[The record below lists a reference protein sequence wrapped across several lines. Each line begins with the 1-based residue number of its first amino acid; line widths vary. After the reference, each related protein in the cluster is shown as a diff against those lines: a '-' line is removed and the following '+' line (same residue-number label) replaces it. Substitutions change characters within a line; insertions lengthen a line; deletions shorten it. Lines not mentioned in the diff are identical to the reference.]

1 MNNQEARERILEE
14 VDRYFVGPGTD
25 DEVIEDNPWDF
36 YHTAMLWPVGE
47 MIDPDEDDQDNATG
61 MADDA
66 AEGILNMANCA
77 QQSAMGISTQLEK
90 VDQTVGLDFT
100 WGEYIGFCNC
110 HAERKSIYNWKKER
124 QQHGP
129 NAWQRKGYRQSC
141 EINVIAASPNGK
153 ETIYSNNGIEVRKIL
168 RETDEAII
176 LTIVLINNR
185 DYIPE
190 NRYSRIIYQP
200 EVKLSAQDSVP
211 FKGRVNT
218 GNKVDDDEFWLY
230 ELLYH
235 NAKQYAV
242 GHGCSAQ
249 WDEDTDTVS
258 EVKSIWIPRQKVT
271 KASADL
277 PVDFSDSNNKPLFND
292 TEFLNLDVLSK
303 QNNKAGIIKKLRN
316 LTDVYGQWINDRED
330 EIPVVTKG
338 FGRDKARVINV
349 AGKNIQICR
358 DQFKR
363 IDVGIDYLADE
374 KNSNAWQAFCL
385 ANETI
390 AASMRQSRPDKEPR
404 WRIFQ
409 LAFVLLSL
417 PSTMERGHEE
427 RDVLDLIWFPT
438 GGGKTEAYLGLSAML
453 LFYRRLTAATPAEA
467 AGTAVLTRYTL
478 RLLTIQQ
485 FERAATMICA
495 ANVVSAQHVKSGQH
509 PEFEIQKAFTIGL
522 FVGGAATPNYLKR
535 AAEIIDGEGDDDQC
549 TTLPIQKCPWCKS
562 DLHMHQQTISEGTK
576 ELITPCSNSDCD
588 FNSGLPILIVDEQIY
603 EHPPSI
609 VIGTVDKFA
618 MMSWVPDMKV
628 LFGDGARRP
637 DLIIQ
642 DELHLISDALGTV
655 TSLYE
660 GAIDYLTQTEEGRV
674 KIVGSTAT
682 IRRAEE
688 HVRKLFNRKLAQFPP
703 SGISAS
709 DSFFYQVDDTQD
721 RLYVGLHCQGR
732 SPKHSL
738 SRLAGNISQANMYLD
753 DDCKD
758 PFYSLVMYFNSL
770 RELGGAL
777 VLLEDDVPRYLDSI
791 PLSKGQKV
799 RELPQKREL
808 TSQLNQQQLGEI
820 LDQLNVGKDED
831 DDNPAVDVVLSTNMI
846 SVGVDVGRLN
856 AMIVNGQ
863 PKNTA
868 EYIQAS
874 SRVGRE
880 PDSAGIVFAMYNWT
894 RPRDRSHYERFKAFH
909 LAFYRHVESTSVTPY
924 ASRARDRALHAV
936 LFAMVRQS
944 IDELRQD
951 ISAGNILKQGI
962 RQQVEELADYITE
975 RAGIVDSAEQDST
988 RDYLEELI
996 KYWVEFAEG
1005 VRDGGQDNVYWQL
1018 PWKRKKELRK
1028 KREDLDKYE
1037 LLKSPDEYTDDGRIK
1052 TPTSMRDVEPPT
1064 NVELIYKK

>member
-1 MNNQEARERILEE
+1 MNYQEARGKILEE
-14 VDRYFVGPGTD
+14 VDRYFVGPGTS
-25 DEVIEDNPWDF
+25 DEVIQDNPWDF

-61 MADDA
+61 MADDD

-90 VDQTVGLDFT
+90 LDQTVTIDFS

-110 HAERKSIYNWKKER
+110 HAELKPIYNWKKER
-124 QQHGP
+124 QQHSP
-129 NAWQRKGYRQSC
+129 NTWRREGYLHSC
-141 EINVIAASPNGK
+141 KINVGAASPNGND
-153 ETIYSNNGIEVRKIL
+153 TIYSNDGVEVRKIL

-176 LTIVLINNR
+176 LTVVLINKR
-185 DYIPE
+185 DYTPE

-200 EVKLSAQDSVP
+200 EVKLSAQDNVP

-218 GNKVDDDEFWLY
+218 GNKVDDAEFWLY

-249 WDEDTDTVS
+249 WDEETDTVS

-277 PVDFSDSNNKPLFND
+277 PVDFSGGKKKPLFND
-292 TEFLNLDVLSK
+292 TEFLNLDVLSE
-303 QNNKAGIIKKLRN
+303 QANKTAIIKKLKY
-316 LTDVYGQWINDRED
+316 LTGVYSQWINNRENN
-330 EIPVVTKG
+330 IPAVTEG
-338 FGRDKARVINV
+338 FGNDTARVIKV
-349 AGKNIQICR
+349 AEENIRICR

-363 IDVGIDYLADE
+363 IDEGIDYLADE
-374 KNSNAWQAFCL
+374 NHSLAWQAFCL

-390 AASMRQSRPDKEPR
+390 AASMRKARPDREPR

-409 LAFVLLSL
+409 LAFILLSL
-417 PSTMERGHEE
+417 PSTLERGHKD

-453 LFYRRLTAATPAEA
+453 LFYRRLSAATPEEA

-495 ANVVSAQHVKSGQH
+495 ANVVSAQY
-509 PEFEIQKAFTIGL
+509 PEFEVHKAFTIGL

-535 AAEIIDGEGDDDQC
+535 AAEILSGEGDDDQC

-562 DLHMHQQTISEGTK
+562 DLHEHQQTICDATK

-588 FNSGLPILIVDEQIY
+588 FHSGLPIAIVDEQIY
-603 EHPPSI
+603 EQPPSI

-618 MMSWVPDMKV
+618 MMAWVPDMKV
-628 LFGDGARRP
+628 LFGQGASRP

-660 GAIDYLTQTEEGRV
+660 GAIDYLTATEAGRV

-688 HVRKLFNRKLAQFPP
+688 HVRKLFNRELAQFPP

-721 RLYVGLHCQGR
+721 RLYIGLHCQGR

-738 SRLAGNISQANMYLD
+738 SRLVGNISQANVYLD
-753 DDCKD
+753 EDCKD
-758 PFYSLVMYFNSL
+758 AFYSLVMYFNSL

-777 VLLEDDVPRYLDSI
+777 VLLEDDVPRYLDSL
-791 PLSKGQKV
+791 PLPVGQKI
-799 RELPQKREL
+799 RQLDQKHEL
-808 TSQLNQQQLGEI
+808 TSQLNQQQLSEI
-820 LDQLNVGKDED
+820 LDQLNIGKDKD
-831 DDNPAVDVVLSTNMI
+831 PDNPAVDVVLSTNMI
-846 SVGVDVGRLN
+846 SVGVDIGRLN

-924 ASRARDRALHAV
+924 ASRARDRALPAV
-936 LFAMVRQS
+936 MISMARQS
-944 IDELRQD
+944 IVALRD
-951 ISAGNILKQGI
+951 NNSAGEILDAKV
-962 RQQVEELADYITE
+962 REQVEELAEYIVK
-975 RAGIVDSAEQDST
+975 RSAAVDPSEEEDTQEHLQYLIDRWGQSAKEILASG
-988 RDYLEELI
+988 RDQVL
-996 KYWVEFAEG
+996 
-1005 VRDGGQDNVYWQL
+1005 WQL
-1018 PWKRKKELRK
+1018 PWKEKKKLRK
-1028 KREDLDKYE
+1028 NHADLGQYE
-1037 LLKSPDEYTDDGRIK
+1037 LLKSPDEYTEDNRIK
-1052 TPTSMRDVEPPT
+1052 VPMSMRDVEPST
-1064 NVELIYKK
+1064 NIQLRSKRSYD

>member
-1 MNNQEARERILEE
+1 MTNFESRERILEE
-14 VDRYFVGPGTD
+14 VERYFVGPGAL

-36 YHTAMLWPVGE
+36 YHTAMLWPYGE
-47 MIDPDEDDQDNATG
+47 LIDPDEDDQENATG
-61 MADDA
+61 MADDS
-66 AEGILNMANCA
+66 AEGILNMANCG

-90 VDQTVGLDFT
+90 VDQTILVDID
-100 WGEYIGFCNC
+100 WGEYVGFCSG
-110 HAERKSIYNWKKER
+110 HEERLPVHNWKKER
-124 QQHGP
+124 QHH
-129 NAWQRKGYRQSC
+129 NANCWQREAFHHTC
-141 EINVIAASPNGK
+141 EIQVTAASPNVK
-153 ETIYSNNGIEVRKIL
+153 DTIYKHDGLEVRKIL

-176 LTIVLINNR
+176 LTVVFINKR
-185 DYIPE
+185 DYSQE
-190 NRYSRIIYQP
+190 NRYSRLIYQP
-200 EVKLSAQDSVP
+200 EIRLAAQQSNP

-218 GNKVDDDEFWLY
+218 GNKVNDEEFWLY
-230 ELLYH
+230 ELLYN
-235 NAKQYAV
+235 NARQYAV
-242 GHGCSAQ
+242 GHGCSTQ
-249 WDEDTDTVS
+249 WDEESVAVT

-277 PVDFSDSNNKPLFND
+277 PVDFSGKKKTILFDNTD
-292 TEFLNLDVLSK
+292 FLDLNVLSK
-303 QNNKAGIIKKLRN
+303 QDNKVAIIGKLKT
-316 LTDVYGQWINDRED
+316 LSAVYSQWIDDREK
-330 EIPVVTKG
+330 EIPSATKEFGNDQAKVTTAAE
-338 FGRDKARVINV
+338 D
-349 AGKNIQICR
+349 NIALCR
-358 DQFKR
+358 KQYER
-363 IDVGIDYLADE
+363 IEAGIDYLMDE
-374 KNSNAWQAFCL
+374 KNSDAWQAFCL

-390 AASMRQSRPDKEPR
+390 AASMLKARPGKAPR

-409 LAFVLLSL
+409 LAFILLSL
-417 PSTMERGHEE
+417 PSTMERTHAE
-427 RDVLDLIWFPT
+427 RNVLDLIWFPT

-453 LFYRRLTAATPAEA
+453 LFFRRLKAQSHEEPT
-467 AGTAVLTRYTL
+467 GTAVLTRYTL

-495 ANVVSAQHVKSGQH
+495 ANVVSAQYKQFDGHKTFS
-509 PEFEIQKAFTIGL
+509 IGL

-535 AAEIIDGEGDDDQC
+535 AAEILSGESDDDQC
-549 TTLPIQKCPWCKS
+549 TTLPIQKCPWCNS
-562 DLHMHQQTISEGTK
+562 DLHQHQQFISEGTT
-576 ELITPCSNSDCD
+576 ELITPCSNGDCEFD
-588 FNSGLPILIVDEQIY
+588 SGLPIAIVDEQIY
-603 EHPPSI
+603 ENPPSI

-618 MMSWVPDMKV
+618 MMAWVPEMKV
-628 LFGDGARRP
+628 LFGTAGSRP

-660 GAIDYLTQTEEGRV
+660 GAIDYLTATDVGRI

-688 HVRKLFNRKLAQFPP
+688 HVLKLFNRQLAQFPP

-709 DSFFYQVDDTQD
+709 DSFFYQVDESQD

-738 SRLAGNISQANMYLD
+738 SRLVGNISQANIYLA

-758 PFYSLVMYFNSL
+758 PFYTIVMYFNSL

-777 VLLEDDVPRYLDSI
+777 VLLEDDVPRYLGSL
-791 PLSKGQKV
+791 PLPADQNI
-799 RELPQKREL
+799 RQLDQKREL
-808 TSQLNQQQLGEI
+808 TSQLNQQQLSEI
-820 LDQLNVGKDED
+820 LDQLDIGIDKDP
-831 DDNPAVDVVLSTNMI
+831 DNPAVDVVLSTNMI

-856 AMIVNGQ
+856 VMIVNGQ

-936 LFAMVRQS
+936 LFAMARQS
-944 IDELRQD
+944 IDELRED
-951 ISAGNILKQGI
+951 SAAGNILKQDV
-962 RQQVEELADYITE
+962 RQQVEALAEYIIE
-975 RAGIVDSAEQDST
+975 RARIVDGGEEEST
-988 RDYLEELI
+988 REHLEELVD
-996 KYWVEFAEG
+996 YWAEFSQG
-1005 VRDGGQDNVYWQL
+1005 LIDGGQEKVYWEL
-1018 PWKRKKELRK
+1018 PKKRKKELRK

-1037 LLKSPDEYTDDGRIK
+1037 LLKRPDDYADDGRIK

-1064 NVELIYKK
+1064 NIELVYKR

>member
-1 MNNQEARERILEE
+1 MDNQQARQRVLEE
-14 VDRYFVGPGTD
+14 VDRYFVGPSGQN
-25 DEVIEDNPWDF
+25 EIIEDNPWDF
-36 YHTAMLWPVGE
+36 YHTAMLWPYGQGGQKIE
-47 MIDPDEDDQDNATG
+47 ADEDDQDNATG
-61 MADDA
+61 MADDE
-66 AEGILNMANCA
+66 AEGILNMANCG
-77 QQSAMGISTQLEK
+77 QQSAMGISTQIEK
-90 VDQTVGLDFT
+90 KDQVVTVAIS

-110 HAERKSIYNWKKER
+110 HQDRPAKYNWKKER
-124 QQHGP
+124 QLHAP
-129 NAWQRKGYRQSC
+129 NAWQRQGYQQTC
-141 EINVIAASPNGK
+141 TIKVDAASPNGTN
-153 ETIYSNNGIEVRKIL
+153 TIFSYDGLEVRKIL

-176 LTIVLINNR
+176 LTVVLVNKR
-185 DYIPE
+185 DHTLE
-190 NRYSRIIYQP
+190 TRYSRLIYQP
-200 EVKLSAQDSVP
+200 EIKLAAQPDTP

-218 GNKVDDDEFWLY
+218 GNKVNDDEYWLY

-235 NAKQYAV
+235 NARQYAV

-249 WDEDTDTVS
+249 WNENAETVDQ
-258 EVKSIWIPRQKVT
+258 VKTIWIPRQRVT
-271 KASADL
+271 KAQAER
-277 PVDFSDSNNKPLFND
+277 PVDFSDSQKRPLFTD
-292 TEFLNLDVLSK
+292 TGFLHLDVLSK
-303 QNNKAGIIKKLRN
+303 QQDKKSIIKKLKT
-316 LTDVYGQWINDRED
+316 LTVVYKKWIDEKEK
-330 EIPVVTKG
+330 EIPSVTKG
-338 FGRDKARVINV
+338 FGNDQEKVTSV
-349 AGKNIQICR
+349 AEDNIAICR
-358 DQFKR
+358 QQFER
-363 IDVGIDYLADE
+363 IDAGIDYLADE

-390 AASMRQSRPDKEPR
+390 AASMLKARPGKEPR

-409 LAFVLLSL
+409 LAFILLSL
-417 PSTMERGHEE
+417 PSTMDRGHEE

-453 LFYRRLTAATPAEA
+453 LFYRRLTAATPEDA

-495 ANVVSAQHVKSGQH
+495 ANVVSAQY
-509 PEFEIQKAFTIGL
+509 PEFEKDKAFSIGL
-522 FVGGAATPNYLKR
+522 YVGAAATPNYLKK
-535 AAEIIDGEGDDDQC
+535 AAEILSGDGDDDQC
-549 TTLPIQKCPWCKS
+549 TTLPIQKCPWCQR
-562 DLHMHQQTISEGTK
+562 DLHQHQQYIKESST
-576 ELITPCSNSDCD
+576 ELITPCSNSDCE
-588 FNSGLPILIVDEQIY
+588 FETGLPISIVDEQIY

-618 MMSWVPDMKV
+618 MMAWVPDMKV
-628 LFGDGARRP
+628 LFGQGASRP

-660 GAIDYLTQTEEGRV
+660 GAIDYLTATEAGRV

-682 IRRAEE
+682 IRRAGE
-688 HVRKLFNRKLAQFPP
+688 HVRKLFNRELAQFPP
-703 SGISAS
+703 SGISAG
-709 DSFFYQVDDTQD
+709 DSFFYQVDDSQD

-738 SRLAGNISQANMYLD
+738 SRLAGNISQANMYLED
-753 DDCKD
+753 GCKD
-758 PFYSLVMYFNSL
+758 PFYTLVMYFNSL

-777 VLLEDDVPRYLDSI
+777 VLLEDDVPRYLDSL
-791 PLSKGQKV
+791 PLPEKQAIRQLIQK
-799 RELPQKREL
+799 QEL

-820 LDQLNVGKDED
+820 LDHLDISIGED
-831 DDNPAVDVVLSTNMI
+831 DDNPPVDVVLSTNMI

-936 LFAMVRQS
+936 LFAMARQS
-944 IDELRQD
+944 IDELHAD
-951 ISAGNILKQGI
+951 ISAGNILQPGVRKK
-962 RQQVEELADYITE
+962 VEVLAEYIIE
-975 RAGIVDSAEQDST
+975 RAGIVDSAEQDNT
-988 RDYLEELI
+988 REHLEELI
-996 KYWVEFAEG
+996 DYWEEFSEG
-1005 VRDGGQDNVYWQL
+1005 VRDGGQDKAYWQL
-1018 PWKRKKELRK
+1018 PWKRKKDLRK
-1028 KREDLDKYE
+1028 KRQDLDKYE
-1037 LLKSPDEYTDDGRIK
+1037 MLKGPDEYTDDGRIK

-1064 NVELIYKK
+1064 HVELIYKK

>member
-1 MNNQEARERILEE
+1 MNNQEARQRILEE
-14 VDRYFVGPGTD
+14 VDRYFVGPSAK

-36 YHTAMLWPVGE
+36 YHAAMLWPYGQKIE
-47 MIDPDEDDQDNATG
+47 PDEDDQDNATG
-61 MADDA
+61 MVDDA
-66 AEGILNMANCA
+66 AEGILNMANCG

-90 VDQTVGLDFT
+90 VDQAITVNFS
-100 WGEYIGFCNC
+100 WGEYVGYCNC
-110 HAERKSIYNWKKER
+110 HEKRPETLNWKQER
-124 QQHGP
+124 QNHGP
-129 NAWQRKGYRQSC
+129 NAWQRENYQHTCTIEVTVS
-141 EINVIAASPNGK
+141 EPNVNKP
-153 ETIYSNNGIEVRKIL
+153 IYSNDGIEVRQIL
-168 RETDEAII
+168 RETNEAII
-176 LTIVLINNR
+176 LTVVLINKR
-185 DYIPE
+185 EFTAE
-190 NRYSRIIYQP
+190 NRYSRLIYQP
-200 EVKLSAQDSVP
+200 EIKLSTKKNMP

-218 GNKVDDDEFWLY
+218 GNKVNDEEFWLY

-235 NAKQYAV
+235 NARQYAV
-242 GHGCSAQ
+242 GHGCSAE
-249 WDEDTDTVS
+249 WNENTNTVT

-277 PVDFSDSNNKPLFND
+277 PVKFNGKEKTKLFTVTD
-292 TEFLNLDVLSK
+292 FLNLDVLSK
-303 QNNKAGIIKKLRN
+303 QNDKTAIIKKLNN
-316 LTDVYGQWINDRED
+316 LTAVYSQWIDDREK
-330 EIPVVTKG
+330 EIPSAIEG
-338 FGRDKARVINV
+338 FGNDKGLIRDIAE
-349 AGKNIQICR
+349 KNIKICR

-363 IDVGIDYLADE
+363 IKAGIDYLADDMHQQ
-374 KNSNAWQAFCL
+374 AWQAFSL
-385 ANETI
+385 ANQTI
-390 AASMRQSRPDKEPR
+390 AASMRKARPDREPR

-409 LAFVLLSL
+409 LAFILLSL
-417 PSTMERGHEE
+417 PSTMDRGHAD

-438 GGGKTEAYLGLSAML
+438 GGGKTEAYLGLSAIL
-453 LFYRRLTAATPAEA
+453 LFYRRLTAATPSED
-467 AGTAVLTRYTL
+467 AGTAVITRYTL

-495 ANVVSAQHVKSGQH
+495 ANVVSAKY
-509 PEFEIQKAFTIGL
+509 PEFKAHKAFSIGL
-522 FVGGAATPNYLKR
+522 FVGGAATPNKLEK
-535 AAEIIDGEGDDDQC
+535 AAEILSGEGDDQC

-562 DLHMHQQTISEGTK
+562 DLHQHQQYIKASTT
-576 ELITPCSNSDCD
+576 ELITPCSNSDCE
-588 FNSGLPILIVDEQIY
+588 FATGLPISIVDEQIY
-603 EHPPSI
+603 QHPPSI

-618 MMSWVPDMKV
+618 MMAWVPDMKV
-628 LFGDGARRP
+628 LFGQGTSRP

-660 GAIDYLTQTEEGRV
+660 GAIDYLTTTEIGRV

-738 SRLAGNISQANMYLD
+738 SRLASNISQANMYLED
-753 DDCKD
+753 NCKD

-777 VLLEDDVPRYLDSI
+777 VLLEDDVPRYLNSL
-791 PLSKGQKV
+791 PLPTGQKL
-799 RELPQKREL
+799 RSLDQKREL

-820 LDQLNVGKDED
+820 LDQLDIGIDQD
-831 DDNPAVDVVLSTNMI
+831 PDNPPVDIVLSTNMI

-856 AMIVNGQ
+856 TMIVNGQ

-909 LAFYRHVESTSVTPY
+909 LALYRHVESTSVTPY
-924 ASRARDRALHAV
+924 ASRARDRALPAV
-936 LFAMVRQS
+936 IFSMARQS
-944 IDELRQD
+944 IAALRD
-951 ISAGNILKQGI
+951 NNSAGAILDAKVKE
-962 RQQVEELADYITE
+962 QVEELAEYIVKRSAAIDPIEEDDTE
-975 RAGIVDSAEQDST
+975 EHLQYLIDRWEKSAREIIDAG
-988 RDYLEELI
+988 RDQVL
-996 KYWVEFAEG
+996 
-1005 VRDGGQDNVYWQL
+1005 WQL
-1018 PWKRKKELRK
+1018 PWKQKKKLRK
-1028 KREDLDKYE
+1028 NHADLGQYE
-1037 LLKSPDEYTDDGRIK
+1037 LLKSPDEYTEDNRIK
-1052 TPTSMRDVEPPT
+1052 VPTSMRDVEPST
-1064 NVELIYKK
+1064 NIQLKFKRSYD

>member
-1 MNNQEARERILEE
+1 MNNQEARQCILEE
-14 VDRYFVGPGTD
+14 VDRYFVGPGTE
-25 DEVIEDNPWDF
+25 DEIIKDNPWDF

-47 MIDPDEDDQDNATG
+47 LIDPDEDEQEGGAERG
-61 MADDA
+61 DA

-90 VDQTVGLDFT
+90 VDQAVTIDFT
-100 WGEYIGFCNC
+100 WGEYIGFCDC
-110 HAERKSIYNWKKER
+110 HAERTAKENWRKER

-129 NAWQRKGYRQSC
+129 NAWQREGYRDRC
-141 EINVIAASPNGK
+141 KINISAVSLKPK
-153 ETIYSNNGIEVRKIL
+153 EKIYSNDGIEVRSIL

-176 LTIVLINNR
+176 LTVVLINKR
-185 DYIPE
+185 DYTPE

-200 EVKLSAQDSVP
+200 EVKVSAQTNVP

-249 WDEDTDTVS
+249 WDEAADIVS

-277 PVDFSDSNNKPLFND
+277 PVNFSCGKKTPLFSD

-303 QNNKAGIIKKLRN
+303 QDNKTVIIKKLKN
-316 LTDVYGQWINDRED
+316 LTAVYSQWIKDRED
-330 EIPVVTKG
+330 EIPMITEG
-338 FGRDKARVINV
+338 FGNDKPWVIKV
-349 AGKNIQICR
+349 AEDNIQICR
-358 DQFKR
+358 DQFER
-363 IDVGIDYLADE
+363 IDEGIDYLADE
-374 KNSNAWQAFCL
+374 KNSHAWQAFCL
-385 ANETI
+385 ANEAI
-390 AASMRQSRPDKEPR
+390 AASMRKARPDKPR

-409 LAFVLLSL
+409 LAFVLLAL
-417 PSTMERGHEE
+417 PSAMERGHED

-453 LFYRRLTAATPAEA
+453 LFYRRLTAATPEEA

-495 ANVVSAQHVKSGQH
+495 ANFVSAQYS
-509 PEFEIQKAFTIGL
+509 EFEAHKAFTIGL
-522 FVGGAATPNYLKR
+522 FVGASATPNYLKG
-535 AAEIIDGEGDDDQC
+535 AAEILAGEGNDDQC
-549 TTLPIQKCPWCKS
+549 TTLPVQKCPWCKS
-562 DLHMHQQTISEGTK
+562 DLHEHQQTISEGTK

-588 FNSGLPILIVDEQIY
+588 FNAGLPIAIVDEQIY

-618 MMSWVPDMKV
+618 MMAWVPEMKV
-628 LFGDGARRP
+628 LFGSGTSRP

-660 GAIDYLTQTEEGRV
+660 GAIDYLTQTEEGPV

-721 RLYVGLHCQGR
+721 RLYVGLQCQGR

-738 SRLAGNISQANMYLD
+738 SRLSGNISQANMYLD

-758 PFYSLVMYFNSL
+758 PFYTLVMYFNSL

-777 VLLEDDVPRYLDSI
+777 VLLEDDVPRYLDSL
-791 PLSKGQKV
+791 PLPPEQAIRRLIQK
-799 RELPQKREL
+799 QEL

-820 LDQLNVGKDED
+820 LEQLNMGKDKD
-831 DDNPAVDVVLSTNMI
+831 PDNPAVDVVLSTNMI

-856 AMIVNGQ
+856 VMIVNGQ

-880 PDSAGIVFAMYNWT
+880 PNSAGIVFAMYNWT
-894 RPRDRSHYERFKAFH
+894 RPRDRSHYERFKTFH

-936 LFAMVRQS
+936 LFAMARQS
-944 IDELRQD
+944 IEELRED
-951 ISAGNILKQGI
+951 VSAGNILQQGV
-962 RQQVEELADYITE
+962 RQQVEDLAEYIIE
-975 RAGIVDSAEQDST
+975 RAGIVDSAEQNST
-988 RDYLEELI
+988 RDDLKNLI
-996 KYWVEFAEG
+996 EYWVHLTEE
-1005 VRDGGQDNVYWQL
+1005 VRDGGQDNVYWEL
-1018 PWKRKKELRK
+1018 PMGQRQKVQKN
-1028 KREDLDKYE
+1028 REDLSKYQ
-1037 LLKSPDEYTDDGRIK
+1037 LLMRPDDYSDDARIK

>member
-1 MNNQEARERILEE
+1 MNNQESREKILQE
-14 VDRYFVGPGTD
+14 VDRYFVGPRAI
-25 DEVIEDNPWDF
+25 DEVVEDNPWDF
-36 YHTAMLWPVGE
+36 YHTAMLWPYGE
-47 MIDPDEDDQDNATG
+47 MIDPDEDDQDNASG
-61 MADDA
+61 MQDDA
-66 AEGILNMANCA
+66 SEGILNMANCG

-90 VDQTVGLDFT
+90 VDQIITVDVS
-100 WGEYIGFCNC
+100 WGEYVGYCSC
-110 HAERKSIYNWKKER
+110 HVDRPVAYNWKKER
-124 QQHGP
+124 LQHGP
-129 NAWQRKGYRQSC
+129 NEWQREHYQESC
-141 EINVIAASPNGK
+141 QINVSAASPNGK
-153 ETIYSNNGIEVRKIL
+153 ETIFSHDGLEVRKIL

-176 LTIVLINNR
+176 LTVVLINKR
-185 DYIPE
+185 DYTAE
-190 NRYSRIIYQP
+190 NRYDRIIYQP
-200 EVKLSAQDSVP
+200 IIHLSTQNTAC

-230 ELLYH
+230 ELLY
-235 NAKQYAV
+235 NNSRQYAV

-249 WDEDTDTVS
+249 WDEKADVVR
-258 EVKSIWIPRQKVT
+258 EVESIWIPRQKVT

-277 PVDFSDSNNKPLFND
+277 PVDFSDSNKKPLFAD
-292 TEFLNLDVLSK
+292 TEFLNLDVLS
-303 QNNKAGIIKKLRN
+303 NIDSKAETIKKLKN
-316 LTDVYGQWINDRED
+316 LTAVYSQWITDRESEIAKVTEGFGNDRS
-330 EIPVVTKG
+330 
-338 FGRDKARVINV
+338 RVIKV
-349 AGKNIQICR
+349 AEENIRICR
-358 DQFKR
+358 GQFNR
-363 IDVGIDYLADE
+363 IDAGIDYLADD
-374 KNSNAWQAFCL
+374 KHTDAWQAFCL

-390 AASMRQSRPDKEPR
+390 AASMRKARPDREPR

-417 PSTMERGHEE
+417 PSTMERGHED

-453 LFYRRLTAATPAEA
+453 LFYRRLTATTPEEA
-467 AGTAVLTRYTL
+467 AGTAVMTRYTL

-495 ANVVSAQHVKSGQH
+495 ANVVSSKY
-509 PEFEIQKAFTIGL
+509 PEFEGHKAFSIGL
-522 FVGGAATPNYLKR
+522 FVGGAATPNYIKR
-535 AAEIIDGEGDDDQC
+535 AAEILSGRGDDDQC
-549 TTLPIQKCPWCKS
+549 TTLPIQKCPWCQS
-562 DLHMHQQTISEGTK
+562 DLHQHQQSINENA
-576 ELITPCSNSDCD
+576 LITPCSNLQCD
-588 FNSGLPILIVDEQIY
+588 FHSGLPILVVDEQIY
-603 EHPPSI
+603 EQPPSI

-628 LFGDGARRP
+628 LFGNEQSRP

-660 GAIDYLTQTEEGRV
+660 GAIDFLTQTEVGPV

-709 DSFFYQVDDTQD
+709 DSFFYQVDNNQD

-738 SRLAGNISQANMYLD
+738 SRLAGNISQANMYLNHAE
-753 DDCKD
+753 KD
-758 PFYSLVMYFNSL
+758 PFYTLVMYFNSL

-777 VLLEDDVPRYLDSI
+777 VLLEDDVPRYLGSL
-791 PLSKGQKV
+791 PLPGSQKI
-799 RELPQKREL
+799 RQIDQKREL

-820 LDQLNVGKDED
+820 LDQLDMGVDED
-831 DDNPAVDVVLSTNMI
+831 RDNPAVDVVLSTNMI

-856 AMIVNGQ
+856 VMIVNGQ

-936 LFAMVRQS
+936 LFAMARQS
-944 IDELRQD
+944 IEELRED
-951 ISAGNILKQGI
+951 VAAGNILKQDV
-962 RQQVEELADYITE
+962 RKQVEELSEYIIK
-975 RAGIVDSAEQDST
+975 RAGIVDAGEEENT
-988 RDYLEELI
+988 REHLEELI
-996 KYWVEFAEG
+996 EYWAEFAQG
-1005 VRDGGQDNVYWQL
+1005 VIDDGQENVYWQL
-1018 PWKRKKELRK
+1018 PWQRKKDLRK

-1037 LLKSPDEYTDDGRIK
+1037 LLKNPDEYGDDGRIK

-1064 NVELIYKK
+1064 NIELVYKK

>member
-1 MNNQEARERILEE
+1 MTNNQVARKRILEE
-14 VDRYFVGPGTD
+14 VDRYFVGPSTQ

-47 MIDPDEDDQDNATG
+47 LIDSDEDDQEGGAEG
-61 MADDA
+61 DDA

-90 VDQTVGLDFT
+90 VDQTITIDFT

-110 HAERKSIYNWKKER
+110 HTELAATYNWKKER

-129 NAWQRKGYRQSC
+129 NAWQREGYQHSC
-141 EINVIAASPNGK
+141 KINVTAASPNGK
-153 ETIYSNNGIEVRKIL
+153 ETIYSNDGIEVRKIL

-176 LTIVLINNR
+176 LTVVLINKR
-185 DYIPE
+185 DFTAE
-190 NRYSRIIYQP
+190 NRYSQITYQP
-200 EVKLSAQDSVP
+200 EIKLSAQDNVP

-249 WDEDTDTVS
+249 WDEEADTVS
-258 EVKSIWIPRQKVT
+258 EVKSIWIPRQKVS
-271 KASADL
+271 KASAGL
-277 PVDFSDSNNKPLFND
+277 PVDFSGGKKKPLFSD
-292 TEFLNLDVLSK
+292 TEFLNLDVLTK
-303 QNNKAGIIKKLRN
+303 QDNKTAIIKKLKN
-316 LTDVYGQWINDRED
+316 LTDVYSQWIKGRED
-330 EIPVVTKG
+330 EIPVVTVG
-338 FGRDKARVINV
+338 FGNDKARVIKV
-349 AGKNIQICR
+349 AEENIQTCR
-358 DQFKR
+358 EQFER
-363 IDVGIDYLADE
+363 IDGGIDYLADE
-374 KNSNAWQAFCL
+374 KNSHAWQAFCL
-385 ANETI
+385 ANKTI
-390 AASMRQSRPDKEPR
+390 AASMRKARPDKEPR

-409 LAFVLLSL
+409 LAFLLLSL
-417 PSTMERGHEE
+417 PSTMERGHED

-485 FERAATMICA
+485 FERAAAMICA
-495 ANVVSAQHVKSGQH
+495 ANIVSAQY
-509 PEFEIQKAFTIGL
+509 PEFEVHQAFSIGL
-522 FVGGAATPNYLKR
+522 FVGGAATPNYLKG

-562 DLHMHQQTISEGTK
+562 DLHQHQQSISKDAT
-576 ELITPCSNSDCD
+576 ELITPCSNSDCEFD
-588 FNSGLPILIVDEQIY
+588 SGLPIAIVDEQIY
-603 EHPPSI
+603 AHPPSI

-618 MMSWVPDMKV
+618 MMAWVPDMKV
-628 LFGDGARRP
+628 LFGEGGSQP

-660 GAIDYLTQTEEGRV
+660 GAIDYLTQTEEGCV

-688 HVRKLFNRKLAQFPP
+688 HVKKLFNRKLAQFPP

-709 DSFFYQVDDTQD
+709 DSFFYQVDTAQD
-721 RLYVGLHCQGR
+721 RLYVGIQCQGR

-738 SRLAGNISQANMYLD
+738 SRLSGNISQANMYLD
-753 DDCKD
+753 ENCKD
-758 PFYSLVMYFNSL
+758 PFYTLVMYFNSL

-777 VLLEDDVPRYLDSI
+777 VLLEDDVPRYLGSL
-791 PLSKGQKV
+791 P
-799 RELPQKREL
+799 LPQGQAVRQLIQKQEL
-808 TSQLNQQQLGEI
+808 TSQLNQQQLGDI
-820 LDQLNVGKDED
+820 LDQLEIGKDKD
-831 DDNPAVDVVLSTNMI
+831 PDNPAVDVVLSTNMI

-863 PKNTA
+863 PKTTA

-894 RPRDRSHYERFKAFH
+894 RPRDRSHYERFKAYH

-936 LFAMVRQS
+936 LFAMARQS
-944 IDELRQD
+944 IEELRQD
-951 ISAGNILKQGI
+951 FSAGNILQQVV
-962 RQQVEELADYITE
+962 RQQVEELAEYIIE

-988 RDYLEELI
+988 RDDLEKLI
-996 KYWVEFAEG
+996 ENWADFSKE
-1005 VRDGGQDNVYWQL
+1005 VRDSGQDKVYWEL
-1018 PWKRKKELRK
+1018 PQQQRKKVRK
-1028 KREDLDKYE
+1028 KREDLSKYQM
-1037 LLKSPDEYTDDGRIK
+1037 LMRPDDYSDDDRIK

>member
-1 MNNQEARERILEE
+1 LSNNQDARKRILEE
-14 VDRYFVGPGTD
+14 VDRYFVGPGAE

-47 MIDPDEDDQDNATG
+47 MIGSDEDDQEGGAEG
-61 MADDA
+61 GDA

-90 VDQTVGLDFT
+90 VDQTVIIDFT

-110 HAERKSIYNWKKER
+110 HAERTVTYKRKKER

-129 NAWQRKGYRQSC
+129 NAWQREGYQHGC
-141 EINVIAASPNGK
+141 KINVTAASPNGK
-153 ETIYSNNGIEVRKIL
+153 ETVYSNDGIEVRKIL

-176 LTIVLINNR
+176 LTVVLINKR
-185 DYIPE
+185 DFTPE
-190 NRYSRIIYQP
+190 NRYSQIIYQP
-200 EVKLSAQDSVP
+200 EIKISAQGGVP

-249 WDEDTDTVS
+249 WDEETDTVS

-277 PVDFSDSNNKPLFND
+277 PVDFSDSNKKPLFND

-303 QNNKAGIIKKLRN
+303 QGNKTAIIKKLKN
-316 LTDVYGQWINDRED
+316 LTDVYRQWINYRED
-330 EIPVVTKG
+330 EIPVVTEG
-338 FGRDKARVINV
+338 FGNDKTRVIKV
-349 AGKNIQICR
+349 AEENIKICR
-358 DQFKR
+358 DQFSR
-363 IDVGIDYLADE
+363 IEAGIDYLANKKHPE
-374 KNSNAWQAFCL
+374 AWQAFCL
-385 ANETI
+385 ANEAI
-390 AASMRQSRPDKEPR
+390 AASMKKVRPKDPPR

-409 LAFVLLSL
+409 LAFILLSL
-417 PSTMERGHEE
+417 PSTMERGHED

-453 LFYRRLTAATPAEA
+453 LFYRRLTAATPDEA
-467 AGTAVLTRYTL
+467 GGTAVLTRYTL

-495 ANVVSAQHVKSGQH
+495 ANVVSGQY
-509 PEFEIQKAFTIGL
+509 PEFKVHKAFSIGL

-562 DLHMHQQTISEGTK
+562 DLHLHQQYINEATS
-576 ELITPCSNSDCD
+576 ELITPCSSSACEFD
-588 FNSGLPILIVDEQIY
+588 SGLPIVIVDEQIY
-603 EHPPSI
+603 IHPPSI

-618 MMSWVPDMKV
+618 MMAWVPDMKV
-628 LFGDGARRP
+628 LFGKGASRP

-721 RLYVGLHCQGR
+721 RLYVGIHCQGR

-738 SRLAGNISQANMYLD
+738 SRLSGNISQANMYLD

-758 PFYSLVMYFNSL
+758 PFYTLVMYFNSL

-777 VLLEDDVPRYLDSI
+777 VLLEDDVPRYLGSL
-791 PLSKGQKV
+791 PLPPEQAIRQLTQK
-799 RELPQKREL
+799 QEL
-808 TSQLNQQQLGEI
+808 TSQLNQQQLGDI
-820 LDQLNVGKDED
+820 LDQLDIGKDKD
-831 DDNPAVDVVLSTNMI
+831 PDNPAVDVVLATNMI

-936 LFAMVRQS
+936 LFAMARQS
-944 IDELRQD
+944 IDELRED
-951 ISAGNILKQGI
+951 LSAGNILRKGV
-962 RQQVEELADYITE
+962 RQKVEELAEYIIE
-975 RAGIVDSAEQDST
+975 RAGIVDSAEQEST
-988 RDYLEELI
+988 REHLEELI
-996 KYWVEFAEG
+996 RYWAEFAEG
-1005 VRDGGQDNVYWQL
+1005 VRDGGQDNLYWQL
-1018 PWKRKKELRK
+1018 PWKRKKDLRK

-1037 LLKSPDEYTDDGRIK
+1037 LLKSPDEYADDGRIK

-1064 NVELIYKK
+1064 NIELIYKK

>member
-1 MNNQEARERILEE
+1 MNNQQAREQVLAE
-14 VDRYFVGPGTD
+14 VDRYFVGPGSV
-25 DEVIEDNPWDF
+25 DEIIEDNPWDF
-36 YHTAMLWPVGE
+36 YHTAMLWPYGE
-47 MIDPDEDDQDNATG
+47 QVDPDEDDQEG
-61 MADDA
+61 GVEGEDA
-66 AEGILNMANCA
+66 EEGLLNMANCG
-77 QQSAMGISTQLEK
+77 QQSAMGISTQLTK
-90 VDQTVGLDFT
+90 QNQSITVHLS

-110 HAERKSIYNWKKER
+110 HEERPVIYNWKKER
-124 QQHGP
+124 LKHAP
-129 NAWQRKGYRQSC
+129 NAWQRQSYKRVLTIDVDTRTPNEKGALFSYD
-141 EINVIAASPNGK
+141 GL
-153 ETIYSNNGIEVRKIL
+153 EVRKIL

-176 LTIVLINNR
+176 LTVVLVNKR
-185 DYIPE
+185 DYTPE
-190 NRYSRIIYQP
+190 TRYSRLVYQP
-200 EVKLSAQDSVP
+200 ELKLEVQMDTP

-218 GNKVDDDEFWLY
+218 GNKVNDDEYWLY

-235 NAKQYAV
+235 NAQQYAV
-242 GHGCSAQ
+242 GHGCSAE
-249 WDEDTDTVS
+249 WEENAESVT
-258 EVKSIWIPRQKVT
+258 EVKTIWIPRQRVT
-271 KASADL
+271 KAQAGN
-277 PVDFSDSNNKPLFND
+277 PVDFSGSDRKPLFID
-292 TEFLNLDVLSK
+292 TDFLKLDVLSK
-303 QNNKAGIIKKLRN
+303 QQDKQSIIKKLKT
-316 LTDVYGQWINDRED
+316 LTSVYQKWIDDREK
-330 EIPVVTKG
+330 EISSVTKG
-338 FGRDKARVINV
+338 FGNDQEKVTSV
-349 AGKNIQICR
+349 AENNIAICR
-358 DQFKR
+358 QQFER
-363 IDVGIDYLADE
+363 IDAGIDYLADT
-374 KNSNAWQAFCL
+374 KNSNAWQAFCF

-390 AASMRQSRPDKEPR
+390 AASMLKARPDKEPR

-409 LAFVLLSL
+409 LAFILLSL
-417 PSTMERGHEE
+417 PSTIERGHED

-453 LFYRRLTAATPAEA
+453 LFYRRLTAATPEEA

-495 ANVVSAQHVKSGQH
+495 ANVISAQYK
-509 PEFEIQKAFTIGL
+509 EFEYHKAFTIGL
-522 FVGGAATPNYLKR
+522 FVGGAATPNYLKG
-535 AAEIIDGEGDDDQC
+535 AQEIIDGDNTDDQC
-549 TTLPIQKCPWCKS
+549 TTLPVQKCPWCQS
-562 DLHMHQQTISEGTK
+562 DLHQHQQYIQQSTT
-576 ELITPCSNSDCD
+576 ELITPCSNGDCN
-588 FNSGLPILIVDEQIY
+588 FNSGLPISVVDEQIY

-618 MMSWVPDMKV
+618 MMAWKPDIRV
-628 LFGDGARRP
+628 LFGSGASRP

-642 DELHLISDALGTV
+642 DELHLISDALGTI

-660 GAIDYLTQTEEGRV
+660 GAIDYLTATDEGRI

-688 HVRKLFNRKLAQFPP
+688 HVKKLFNRKLAQFPP
-703 SGISAS
+703 SGISAG

-753 DDCKD
+753 DDYQD

-777 VLLEDDVPRYLDSI
+777 VLLEDDVPRYLDSL
-791 PLSKGQKV
+791 PLPPTQSIRQLVQK
-799 RELPQKREL
+799 QEL

-820 LDQLNVGKDED
+820 LDQLDMKVGQDP
-831 DDNPAVDVVLSTNMI
+831 DNPAVDVVLSTNMI

-856 AMIVNGQ
+856 TMIVNGQ

-936 LFAMVRQS
+936 LFAMARQS
-944 IDELRQD
+944 IDELRAD
-951 ISAGNILKQGI
+951 FSAGNILQRDVKT
-962 RQQVEELADYITE
+962 QVEKLAAYIVD
-975 RAGIVDSAEQDST
+975 RSGIVDEAERNNT
-988 RDYLEELI
+988 REHLDELI
-996 KYWVEFAEG
+996 EYWVEFAKG
-1005 VRDGGQDNVYWQL
+1005 VRDGGEDNVYWSL
-1018 PWKRKKELRK
+1018 PKKRKKELRK

-1037 LLKSPDEYTDDGRIK
+1037 LLKAPDEYADDGRIK

-1064 NVELIYKK
+1064 NVQLVYKR

>member
-1 MNNQEARERILEE
+1 MSNNQDARARILEE
-14 VDRYFVGPGTD
+14 VDRYFVGPGAA
-25 DEVIEDNPWDF
+25 DEIIEDNPWDF

-47 MIDPDEDDQDNATG
+47 RIGADEDDQEGGAEG
-61 MADDA
+61 DDA
-66 AEGILNMANCA
+66 AEGLLNMANCA

-90 VDQTVGLDFT
+90 IDQAVTVDFN
-100 WGEYIGFCNC
+100 WGEYIGFCSC
-110 HAERKSIYNWKKER
+110 HAERKPIYNWKKER
-124 QQHGP
+124 RQHES
-129 NAWQRKGYRQSC
+129 NTWQREGYQHSL
-141 EINVIAASPNGK
+141 EIDVTAASPNVK
-153 ETIYSNNGIEVRKIL
+153 ETIFSHDGIEVCKIL

-176 LTIVLINNR
+176 LTVVLINKR
-185 DYIPE
+185 EHTSD
-190 NRYSRIIYQP
+190 NRYQRIIYQP
-200 EVKLSAQDSVP
+200 EIKLNAQASVP

-230 ELLYH
+230 ELLYR

-242 GHGCSAQ
+242 GHGCSSQ
-249 WDEDTDTVS
+249 WNEEADTVS

-271 KASADL
+271 KASSDL
-277 PVDFSDSNNKPLFND
+277 PLNFSDKNKKPLFDD
-292 TEFLNLDVLSK
+292 TEFLNLDVLSM
-303 QNNKAGIIKKLRN
+303 QSNKATIIKKLKN
-316 LTDVYGQWINDRED
+316 LTAVYEQWINDREA
-330 EIPVVTKG
+330 EIPVATEG
-338 FGRDKARVINV
+338 FGNDKAKVIKI
-349 AGKNIQICR
+349 AEENIQLCR
-358 DQFKR
+358 DQFDR
-363 IDVGIDYLADE
+363 IDDGIDYLAND
-374 KNSNAWQAFCL
+374 KNSHAWRAFCL

-390 AASMRQSRPDKEPR
+390 AASMRKTRPKDPPK

-409 LAFVLLSL
+409 LAFILLAL
-417 PSTMERGHEE
+417 PSTMERGHDD

-438 GGGKTEAYLGLSAML
+438 GGGKTEAYLGLSTML
-453 LFYRRLTAATPAEA
+453 LFYRRLTAATPEEA

-485 FERAATMICA
+485 FERAAIMICA
-495 ANVVSAQHVKSGQH
+495 ANVVSAQY
-509 PEFEIQKAFTIGL
+509 PEFEGHKAFTIGL
-522 FVGGAATPNYLKR
+522 FVGSAATPNYLKR
-535 AAEIIDGEGDDDQC
+535 AAEIIAGEGDDDQC

-562 DLHMHQQTISEGTK
+562 DLHQHQQTISESTT
-576 ELITPCSNSDCD
+576 ELITPCSNVDCD
-588 FNSGLPILIVDEQIY
+588 FHAGLPILIVDEQIY
-603 EHPPSI
+603 KHPPSI

-618 MMSWVPDMKV
+618 MMAWVPDMKV
-628 LFGDGARRP
+628 LFGDGASKP

-660 GAIDYLTQTEEGRV
+660 GAIDYLTQTQEGGV

-682 IRRAEE
+682 IRRAED

-738 SRLAGNISQANMYLD
+738 SRLVANISQANMYLD
-753 DDCKD
+753 SDCKD
-758 PFYSLVMYFNSL
+758 PFYTLVMYFNSL

-777 VLLEDDVPRYLDSI
+777 VLLEDDVPRYLGSL
-791 PLSKGQKV
+791 PLPPTQAIRQLSQK
-799 RELPQKREL
+799 QEL
-808 TSQLNQQQLGEI
+808 TSQLNQQQLGDI
-820 LDQLNVGKDED
+820 LEQLDIGIDQDP
-831 DDNPAVDVVLSTNMI
+831 DNPPVDVVLSTNMI

-880 PDSAGIVFAMYNWT
+880 PNSAGIVFAMYNWT

-936 LFAMVRQS
+936 LFAMARQS
-944 IDELRQD
+944 IDELRED
-951 ISAGNILKQGI
+951 ISAGNILQLSV
-962 RQQVEELADYITE
+962 RQKVEELAEYIIE
-975 RAGIVDSAEQDST
+975 RAGIVDNPEQDNT
-988 RDYLEELI
+988 REHLEELI
-996 KYWVEFAEG
+996 EYWVEFAEG
-1005 VRDGGQDNVYWQL
+1005 VRDGGQEHVYWQL
-1018 PWKRKKELRK
+1018 PWNRKKTLRK

-1064 NVELIYKK
+1064 HVELIYKK

>member
-1 MNNQEARERILEE
+1 MSNNRGARKRILEE
-14 VDRYFVGPGTD
+14 VDRYFVGPGAD

-47 MIDPDEDDQDNATG
+47 MIDSDEDDQEGGAEG
-61 MADDA
+61 DDA

-90 VDQTVGLDFT
+90 VDQTVTINFT

-110 HAERKSIYNWKKER
+110 HTERKPIYNWKKER

-129 NAWQRKGYRQSC
+129 NAWQREGYLHSC
-141 EINVIAASPNGK
+141 KIDVIAASPNGK
-153 ETIYSNNGIEVRKIL
+153 ETIYSNDGIEVRKIL
-168 RETDEAII
+168 RETDETII
-176 LTIVLINNR
+176 LTVVLINKR
-185 DYIPE
+185 DYTPE

-200 EVKLSAQDSVP
+200 EVKLRAQASVP

-218 GNKVDDDEFWLY
+218 GNKVDDNEFWLY

-249 WDEDTDTVS
+249 WNEEADVVS

-277 PVDFSDSNNKPLFND
+277 PVDFSGGNKKPLFSD

-303 QNNKAGIIKKLRN
+303 EANKTSIIKKLKN
-316 LTDVYGQWINDRED
+316 LTSVYSQWIKNRED
-330 EIPVVTKG
+330 DIPAVTEG
-338 FGRDKARVINV
+338 FGNDKARVIKV
-349 AGKNIQICR
+349 AEENIQICR
-358 DQFKR
+358 DQYER
-363 IDVGIDYLADE
+363 IDEGIDYLADE
-374 KNSNAWQAFCL
+374 NNSDAWQAFCL

-390 AASMRQSRPDKEPR
+390 AASMRKARPDREPR

-409 LAFVLLSL
+409 LAFILLSL
-417 PSTMERGHEE
+417 PSTMERGHKD

-453 LFYRRLTAATPAEA
+453 LFYRRLTAATPEEA

-495 ANVVSAQHVKSGQH
+495 ANVVSAQYPK
-509 PEFEIQKAFTIGL
+509 FEVHKAFTIGL

-535 AAEIIDGEGDDDQC
+535 AAEIIAGEGDDDQC
-549 TTLPIQKCPWCKS
+549 TTLPIQKCPWCKG
-562 DLHMHQQTISEGTK
+562 DLHEYQQSITK
-576 ELITPCSNSDCD
+576 DTAELITPCSNTDCD
-588 FNSGLPILIVDEQIY
+588 FNSGLPIAIVDEQIY

-618 MMSWVPDMKV
+618 MMAWKPDIKV
-628 LFGDGARRP
+628 LFGSGASRP

-660 GAIDYLTQTEEGRV
+660 GAIDYLTQTEKGRV

-738 SRLAGNISQANMYLD
+738 SRLSGNISQANMYLD

-758 PFYSLVMYFNSL
+758 PFYTLVMYFNSL

-777 VLLEDDVPRYLDSI
+777 VLLEDDVPRYLSSL
-791 PLSKGQKV
+791 PLPPEQAIRQLIQK
-799 RELPQKREL
+799 QEL

-820 LDQLNVGKDED
+820 LEQLDIGKDKD
-831 DDNPAVDVVLSTNMI
+831 PDNPAVDVVLSTNMI

-856 AMIVNGQ
+856 TMIVNGQ

-936 LFAMVRQS
+936 LFAMARQS
-944 IDELRQD
+944 IAELRQD
-951 ISAGNILKQGI
+951 ISAGNILKRGV
-962 RQQVEELADYITE
+962 RKQVEELAEYIIE
-975 RAGIVDSAEQDST
+975 RAGIVDSAEQEST
-988 RDYLEELI
+988 REHLAELI
-996 KYWVEFAEG
+996 EYWVEFAEG
-1005 VRDGGQDNVYWQL
+1005 VRDGGEDNVYWEL
-1018 PWKRKKELRK
+1018 PWKRRKDLRK
-1028 KREDLDKYE
+1028 KREDLDKYQ
-1037 LLKSPDEYTDDGRIK
+1037 LLKKPDEYADDGRIK

-1064 NVELIYKK
+1064 NVELVYKK

>member
-1 MNNQEARERILEE
+1 MNNQEARARILEE
-14 VDRYFVGPGTD
+14 VDRYFVGPGSI
-25 DEVIEDNPWDF
+25 DEVIQDNPWDF

-47 MIDPDEDDQDNATG
+47 MIHPDEDDQENSTG
-61 MADDA
+61 MDDDA

-77 QQSAMGISTQLEK
+77 QQSAMGISTQLDK
-90 VDQTVGLDFT
+90 VDQTVTIDFS

-110 HAERKSIYNWKKER
+110 HVEVKPTYNWKKER

-129 NAWQRKGYRQSC
+129 NAWQRESYLHSC
-141 EINVIAASPNGK
+141 KINVNAASPNVK
-153 ETIYSNNGIEVRKIL
+153 KTIYRNDGIEVCTIL
-168 RETDEAII
+168 RETEETII
-176 LTIVLINNR
+176 LTVVLINKR

-200 EVKLSAQDSVP
+200 EVKLSAQDNVP

-218 GNKVDDDEFWLY
+218 GNKVDDDDFWLY

-249 WDEDTDTVS
+249 WDEKADLVS

-277 PVDFSDSNNKPLFND
+277 PVDFRGAKKNPLFND

-303 QNNKAGIIKKLRN
+303 QSNKTAIIKKLKD
-316 LTDVYGQWINDRED
+316 LTGVYSQWINDRED
-330 EIPVVTKG
+330 DIPVVTAV
-338 FGRDKARVINV
+338 FGNDTARVIKV
-349 AGKNIQICR
+349 AEENIGICR
-358 DQFKR
+358 DQLRR
-363 IDVGIDYLADE
+363 IAEGIDYLADE
-374 KNSNAWQAFCL
+374 NHSHAWQAFCL

-390 AASMRQSRPDKEPR
+390 AASMRKARRDREPR

-409 LAFVLLSL
+409 LAFILLSL
-417 PSTMERGHEE
+417 PSTLERRHKDRE
-427 RDVLDLIWFPT
+427 VLDLIWFPT

-453 LFYRRLTAATPAEA
+453 LFYRRLSAATPEDA

-495 ANVVSAQHVKSGQH
+495 ANVVSAQYS
-509 PEFEIQKAFTIGL
+509 EFRIYEPFTIGL

-535 AAEIIDGEGDDDQC
+535 AKEILSGEGDDDQC

-562 DLHMHQQTISEGTK
+562 DLHEHQQAISEATK

-588 FNSGLPILIVDEQIY
+588 FHSGLPIAIVDEQIY

-618 MMSWVPDMKV
+618 MMAWNPEIKV
-628 LFGDGARRP
+628 LFGIGKSQP

-660 GAIDYLTQTEEGRV
+660 GAIDYLTETEKGRV

-709 DSFFYQVDDTQD
+709 DSFFYQVDDSQD

-738 SRLAGNISQANMYLD
+738 SRLSGNISQANMYLD
-753 DDCKD
+753 DECKD
-758 PFYSLVMYFNSL
+758 PFYTLVMYFNSL

-777 VLLEDDVPRYLDSI
+777 VLLEDDVPRYLSSL
-791 PLSKGQKV
+791 PLLGKQKL
-799 RELPQKREL
+799 RLLTQKQEL
-808 TSQLNQQQLGEI
+808 TSQLNQQQLGAI
-820 LDQLNVGKDED
+820 LDQLNIGIGED
-831 DDNPAVDVVLSTNMI
+831 DDNPPIDVVLSTNMI

-880 PDSAGIVFAMYNWT
+880 PNSAGIVFAMYNWT

-936 LFAMVRQS
+936 LFAMARQS
-944 IDELRQD
+944 IDELRED
-951 ISAGNILKQGI
+951 VSAGNILQPGVRKK
-962 RQQVEELADYITE
+962 VEELAEYIVK
-975 RAGIVDSAEQDST
+975 RAGIVDNAEQDST
-988 RDYLEELI
+988 REHLKELI
-996 KYWVEFAEG
+996 EYWVEFVEG
-1005 VRDGGQDNVYWQL
+1005 VRVGGQDKVYWQL

-1064 NVELIYKK
+1064 NVELIYKR